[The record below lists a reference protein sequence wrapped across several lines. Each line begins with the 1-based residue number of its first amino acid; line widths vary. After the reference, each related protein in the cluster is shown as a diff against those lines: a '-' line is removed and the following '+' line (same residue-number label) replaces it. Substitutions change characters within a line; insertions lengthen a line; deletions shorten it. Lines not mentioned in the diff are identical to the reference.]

1 MLAAMIAI
9 ACGSTPAAVIDAP
22 TSVDASTATAPAPA
36 PAPVVERRR
45 HDVTADDG
53 HALAVWEK
61 SPTDPVGVV
70 LLVHGRTW
78 SAVPDFDLQVEGK
91 SRSLM
96 DALVARGFATYAIDL
111 RGYGG
116 TKRDKTG
123 WVTPERADRDV
134 ASVLVWIAERHPQLP
149 KPAALGW
156 SLGALVVQLAA
167 QRRPSSMSAAILYGY
182 PRDPDRP
189 AKARDD
195 DPASPPAK
203 PNTRASAASDF
214 ITPESIDRATIDAY
228 VDAALAAD
236 PVRADWRAMSQW
248 AELDPTKVQVP
259 TLVLFGARDPYAP
272 VALQAKLFAKLAHP
286 DRAMTMLEG
295 GDHAAHLE
303 DAGPAF
309 VNAVVAFLQR
319 P

>member
-1 MLAAMIAI
+1 
-9 ACGSTPAAVIDAP
+9 VIDAP
-22 TSVDASTATAPAPA
+22 TSVDASTATAPPPA
-36 PAPVVERRR
+36 AARVVERRR
-45 HDVTADDG
+45 HDVIADDG

-61 SPTDPVGVV
+61 SPTDPLGVV

-91 SRSLM
+91 QRSLM

-116 TKRDKTG
+116 TKRDKSG
-123 WVTPERADRDV
+123 WITPERADRDL

-189 AKARDD
+189 AKAKDD

-203 PNTRASAASDF
+203 PNTRANAASDF
-214 ITPESIDRATIDAY
+214 ITPASIDRATIDAY

-272 VALQAKLFAKLAHP
+272 VELQSKLFARLAHP

-309 VNAVVAFLQR
+309 VHAVVAFLQR

>member
-9 ACGSTPAAVIDAP
+9 ACGGTPAVVVETP
-22 TSVDASTATAPAPA
+22 TTVDANTAITPAPEPAPA
-36 PAPVVERRR
+36 RIVERRR
-45 HDVTADDG
+45 HDGPADDG
-53 HALAVWEK
+53 HPLARWAKAPPE
-61 SPTDPVGVV
+61 PVGVV
-70 LLVHGRTW
+70 LRVHGRTW

-123 WVTPERADRDV
+123 WVTPERADRDL

-167 QRRPSSMSAAILYGY
+167 QRRPRSAAILYGY

-189 AKARDD
+189 AKAKDD
-195 DPASPPAK
+195 DPPSPPAK
-203 PNTRASAASDF
+203 PNTRANAASDF
-214 ITPESIDRATIDAY
+214 ITPASIDRATIDAY

-272 VALQAKLFAKLAHP
+272 VELQAKLFARLAHP

-309 VNAVVAFLQR
+309 VHAVVAFLQR